1 MSKQGK
7 AKKIDK
13 QVIKKAIPRAVL
25 RLLPVGALFLPLG
38 TMTIKFI
45 SEKTTRYN
53 IVELIKSLGGQGNE
67 LLLKLLETEPMA
79 EVRAWI
85 VVTAVGLALS
95 VLAMLAGFA
104 FLFAEKVKPLAAGAA
119 VYGVGVLGVAAALT
133 GFMRFGAA
141 LGGAVMNMASAAVE
155 YGAWA
160 LAAALLL
167 NLVVCLA
174 QWRNAKEQIRLTEL
188 ARQQK
193 KKKNR

>member
-104 FLFAEKVKPLAAGAA
+104 FLFAESVKPLAIGAA
-119 VYGVGVLGVAAALT
+119 VYGAGTLGGIAAVVGFT
-133 GFMRFGAA
+133 QFGQA
-141 LGGAVMNMASAAVE
+141 LGPAIMNLASAAVD
-155 YGAWA
+155 YGAYVLVA
-160 LAAALLL
+160 MLFV

-174 QWRNAKEQIRLTEL
+174 QWRKARERVRLAAL
-188 ARQQK
+188 ARKQK
-193 KKKNR
+193 KKR